1 MDEYATLAQ
10 RVVLTMDDVR
20 GCLVLSRDGLV
31 LGAFPEDE
39 EASVKPSWLK
49 FVHVGDARRSFV
61 EFGDQIWAFVH
72 RGPYSAFVVAG
83 TAVRP
88 GVLLDQLEQALL
100 LAEETRAKRDTLKV
114 PDAPSAPSGKPRTS
128 LHPAA
133 ERPQTAEVAAAPG
146 PAPDQRPWSRG
157 IVKGGSTQPPAQPPS
172 AQPPQAAPMGG
183 SEAPAAQ
190 PVQAEVP
197 VPVAQAPVIDS
208 PAEVSTVEAAAPT
221 MSPPAEVPSLA
232 PPVVGDQPPTDQ
244 PTALRREPQK
254 LVGAGWSGSEDG
266 ERDETEV
273 QTPQPEDVGEIDR
286 VMLAKEFSG
295 LLQLDADGD
304 EGDS

>member
-1 MDEYATLAQ
+1 
-10 RVVLTMDDVR
+10 MDDVR

-114 PDAPSAPSGKPRTS
+114 PDAAAAPSGKPRTS

-133 ERPQTAEVAAAPG
+133 EKQQTADVAS
-146 PAPDQRPWSRG
+146 APDQRPWSRG
-157 IVKGGSTQPPAQPPS
+157 IVRSGGSQPPAASAGGGQEPIQPPDV
-172 AQPPQAAPMGG
+172 AAAAPKPA
-183 SEAPAAQ
+183 EAAAA
-190 PVQAEVP
+190 P
-197 VPVAQAPVIDS
+197 PVAAATPAP
-208 PAEVSTVEAAAPT
+208 VEAAET
-221 MSPPAEVPSLA
+221 VHAEAGTAA
-232 PPVVGDQPPTDQ
+232 PPVEAPSAAPPEAPPPAPAGEDAASDQPVTG
-244 PTALRREPQK
+244 LRREPQK
-254 LVGAGWSGSEDG
+254 LVGSGWATGEDQG
-266 ERDETEV
+266 EGDTAQAEME
-273 QTPQPEDVGEIDR
+273 EVGEIDR

-295 LLQLDADGD
+295 LLQLDTDGD
-304 EGDS
+304 EGE